1 MPESIFAYVLAEL
14 DKMPRQ
20 EIIGLAERSGVPMK
34 TLEKIASRDT
44 KNPGI
49 AHVEALYRTLKS
61 AHRPSASAA

>member
-1 MPESIFAYVLAEL
+1 
-14 DKMPRQ
+14 
-20 EIIGLAERSGVPMK
+20 MK